1 MRRIQGAMQHAQDQN
16 DQNADADAYDR
27 RRCGAKSKAHH
38 GCHHVTR
45 FKNKINQAKEAFTS
59 VIQLANQTTCQSVST
74 KAFGYGLKQSK
85 DTYNTVS
92 QQAMQLG
99 LHAMT
104 IDNTNQTQSY
114 ILKGLTSHCK
124 AVRNALHRFLNDTN
138 YICHSEIGDEA
149 SMWCRRALTAKEK
162 EIAKKAAAKQKAAGK
177 KGACNIDRMVTKKI
191 RVPCLN
197 SVQHVRLSLESSNK
211 SITFQLHSPTQAIG
225 KGNWGTMMQ
234 AKRKWSFLCCGQV
247 GEKLDSVDSEGKTMQ
262 EAVDNIKH
270 IGKCMTHDDAGTN
283 ECILAREQAAL
294 KDKRGPGRIRMLT
307 HTKCQSHQAC
317 LLNRT
322 VYGGDDHAAIL
333 ARLSHL
339 MQNNRTLSGVLEK
352 ADIYL
357 ETIFEFNVVD
367 RFPNEMT
374 GWNNSARRLLKS
386 SSKLSDE
393 EVRLIR

>member
-1 MRRIQGAMQHAQDQN
+1 MRTFVCCFFLWASAQHPQCSIEAAALELTATANTSGCVGCVNMIASLLARAAACGIQGAMQHAQDQN
-16 DQNADADAYDR
+16 DQNDQNR

-92 QQAMQLG
+92 QQG

-104 IDNTNQTQSY
+104 IDKTNQTQSY

-177 KGACNIDRMVTKKI
+177 KGACNIDRMVY
-191 RVPCLN
+191 
-197 SVQHVRLSLESSNK
+197 
-211 SITFQLHSPTQAIG
+211 
-225 KGNWGTMMQ
+225 
-234 AKRKWSFLCCGQV
+234 
-247 GEKLDSVDSEGKTMQ
+247 Q
-262 EAVDNIKH
+262 EN
-270 IGKCMTHDDAGTN
+270 
-283 ECILAREQAAL
+283 
-294 KDKRGPGRIRMLT
+294 
-307 HTKCQSHQAC
+307 QSAMFELGATC
-317 LLNRT
+317 
-322 VYGGDDHAAIL
+322 
-333 ARLSHL
+333 
-339 MQNNRTLSGVLEK
+339 
-352 ADIYL
+352 
-357 ETIFEFNVVD
+357 ET
-367 RFPNEMT
+367 
-374 GWNNSARRLLKS
+374 
-386 SSKLSDE
+386 
-393 EVRLIR
+393 